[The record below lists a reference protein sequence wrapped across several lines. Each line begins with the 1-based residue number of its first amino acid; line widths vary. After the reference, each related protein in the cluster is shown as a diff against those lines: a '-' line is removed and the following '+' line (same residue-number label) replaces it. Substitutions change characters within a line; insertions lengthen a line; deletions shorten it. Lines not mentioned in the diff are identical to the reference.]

1 MSMHVHTYA
10 LHIIILTVHIYI
22 YIYVC
27 TYVAVHVS
35 DNSILKVDQCT
46 VQHHVNIAHIQYVLC
61 HYASVVYINKTHK
74 SMQFKWACK
83 G

>member
-1 MSMHVHTYA
+1 MSMHAHTYA
-10 LHIIILTVHIYI
+10 LHIIILTVYIYI
-22 YIYVC
+22 YIH

-61 HYASVVYINKTHK
+61 HYASVGYINKTHK